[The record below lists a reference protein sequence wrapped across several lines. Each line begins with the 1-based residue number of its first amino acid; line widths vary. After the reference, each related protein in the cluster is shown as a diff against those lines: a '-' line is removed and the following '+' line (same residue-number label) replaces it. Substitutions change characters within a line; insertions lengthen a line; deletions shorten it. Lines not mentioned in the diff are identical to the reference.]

1 MFKKGSKYS
10 RKDVGE
16 IYFPGVGR
24 PKGGDWDTGYVR
36 VENDLVIF
44 MNIGVP
50 GTTKHDFNNYYDETN
65 QTIVWYGKPN
75 SHSGQPTFQKLIN
88 GEY

>member
-1 MFKKGSKYS
+1 MFKIGSKYT
-10 RKDVGE
+10 RKDIGYL
-16 IYFPGVGR
+16 YFPNKGR

-50 GTTKHDFNNYYDETN
+50 GSTGHDF
-65 QTIVWYGKPN
+65 PN
-75 SHSGQPTFQKLIN
+75 
-88 GEY
+88 EYNPDLAKCRCLVR